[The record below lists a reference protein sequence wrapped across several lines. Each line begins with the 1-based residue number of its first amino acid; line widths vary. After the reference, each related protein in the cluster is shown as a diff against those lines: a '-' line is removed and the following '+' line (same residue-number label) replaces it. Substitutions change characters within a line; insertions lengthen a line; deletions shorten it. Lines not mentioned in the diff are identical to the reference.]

1 MSLYRGKTKKRQM
14 LEVDKQPWLP
24 QQVQVT
30 LHALMGAAKEGLL
43 ALAVAVGLD
52 VLRSMMEAEV
62 TAIVGPKGKHN
73 PNRKAFRHG
82 AEEGRVVLGGRK
94 VPIQRPRVRTK
105 DGQEVRLSSY
115 EAFQD
120 EQLLTQAALER
131 MLHGLSTRRY
141 HHGLEPVGDDLPAVA
156 TSKSSVSRHFVAAT
170 RKALAELLARPLG
183 DQRYL
188 VLMLDGIEVADHTV
202 VVALGITADGQKQ
215 ILGLWEGATENA
227 TVCRALLTDLV
238 ERGLRVD
245 GGILVVI
252 AGAKA
257 LRAAVRDVLG
267 ARATV
272 QRCQVHKKRNVLDH
286 LPDEARAWVSRK
298 LEQAWRETDYE
309 KARTA
314 LTSLAKTLDDKYPGA
329 AASLREGLEET
340 LTVLRLELP
349 EALRK
354 TLRSTNP
361 IESAFEKVRMAS
373 RNVKRWRNGQQV
385 LRWTAAGLLEA
396 EKGFRRIKGYRQ
408 LPMLSEALSRH
419 AAPEASS
426 AVQTA

>member
-1 MSLYRGKTKKRQM
+1 MTAPTRGKKPAPRTGERRRTRSAAGERAYARREERRERSLRELSRRPSKRQ
-14 LEVDKQPWLP
+14 
-24 QQVQVT
+24 
-30 LHALMGAAKEGLL
+30 AG
-43 ALAVAVGLD
+43 
-52 VLRSMMEAEV
+52 
-62 TAIVGPKGKHN
+62 
-73 PNRKAFRHG
+73 
-82 AEEGRVVLGGRK
+82 GGRK
-94 VPIQRPRVRTK
+94 PT
-105 DGQEVRLSSY
+105 
-115 EAFQD
+115 
-120 EQLLTQAALER
+120 
-131 MLHGLSTRRY
+131 
-141 HHGLEPVGDDLPAVA
+141 
-156 TSKSSVSRHFVAAT
+156 VAAT

-227 TVCRALLTDLV
+227 AVCRALLTDLV

-252 AGAKA
+252 DGAKA

-361 IESAFEKVRMAS
+361 IECV
-373 RNVKRWRNGQQV
+373 
-385 LRWTAAGLLEA
+385 
-396 EKGFRRIKGYRQ
+396 
-408 LPMLSEALSRH
+408 
-419 AAPEASS
+419 
-426 AVQTA
+426 